1 MLDRLAALIY
11 RRRRRFLWGSL
22 AVVLVAGFFGGPVF
36 GLLDSSGDFDDPN
49 SEAPLASRDI
59 ARATKNSAAPDLVAL
74 VRLGAPA
81 DSAAGQRKL
90 DRVEEAL
97 QVPGMKLIR
106 YERGG
111 DRSLVSKDG
120 RSSYVAAS
128 FPENGGGV
136 LDTVR
141 PRLEAIP
148 GVTIGG
154 NDIARDQ
161 VGDQVSEDIAR
172 AELLAF
178 PILFLLSLFVFRS
191 VVAALLPLAVGGAT
205 IMLSFLVMRFVNAT
219 IEPMSIYALNLI
231 TGLGLGL
238 AIDYS
243 LFVVSRFREELERG
257 LDTGAALRATMTTA
271 GRTVLFSSV
280 TVAAALASLLVF
292 PLRFLYSMG
301 VGGLVLRADGRARGD
316 DAAARH
322 PRRARPARERAQPAA
337 LAGVD
342 PPRRVGRARRLL
354 VPPVAHDHAPPGAG
368 RDRRGHAADRAR
380 DPVLVHQVHRRR
392 RGRAPARP
400 LRPRGRRR
408 ARQGV
413 PAQPRHPGRSS
424 LRAAAPRIAPRSS
437 ATRSGWGRS
446 AAWPASRACNRADG
460 LYRIDLVARG
470 RPLGEQAK
478 EVVRDVRAIESP
490 VPVRV
495 GGVTAA
501 FLDQQKALSDS
512 LPLALGILAV
522 TTLVILFLMTG
533 SVVLPVKALVMN
545 LLTLS
550 AAFGLLVLIFQD
562 GHLEGL
568 LGLHEPGRAGV
579 EPAGAAV
586 RGRVR
591 ALDRLRRLPAHAHQG
606 GARQGREQ
614 RGGGRAR
621 ARADGP
627 HRHLRRA
634 AVRDR
639 HRRVRD
645 LADHLHQAARGR
657 DRARGA
663 DRRDDRAR
671 AARPVADA
679 AAGRPQLVGAA
690 AAGPAVP
697 ADRAVGDGAGVTNR
711 FDADTALEGAGGRW
725 RAEVKE
731 HWFVQRGP
739 NGGLVAA
746 LATRALVDLAGAEQ
760 SPRSLS
766 LHYLAPPEA
775 GELEV
780 RAAVERAGR
789 TTTFASIR
797 VLQGGTTVA
806 YGLGACSAWREGQ
819 PSWDVLERPDVPPP
833 AEIASL
839 DTDGAFPFLANYEMR
854 PLSAPHNGAW
864 MRTAQSR
871 PADPVLLAA
880 LTDAWIPAAFA
891 HMEEPNFVPTIDL
904 TIHWRAAPGVP
915 AGDHPW
921 VLGLFSTRLGAGG
934 TWEEDGELWSE
945 DGVLLV
951 HSRQLAIVRN
961 PR

>member
-36 GLLDSSGDFDDPN
+36 GVLDSSGDFDDPN

-59 ARATKNSAAPDLVAL
+59 ARATKHSAAPDLVAL

-90 DRVEEAL
+90 DRVGDAL
-97 QVPGMKLIR
+97 KVPGMKLIR

-111 DRSLVSKDG
+111 DRTLVSKDG

-136 LDTVR
+136 LDRVK
-141 PRLEAIP
+141 PKLEAIP

-205 IMLSFLVMRFVNAT
+205 IMLSFLVMRFVNGA

-301 VGGLVLRADGRARGD
+301 VGGLVCALMAALVATTLLPAILAALGPRVNALSPRRWQESIHRDASGERGGFWYRLSHTIMRRPVPVAIGAATLLIVLGIPFWAIKFTGVDAGVLPRDHSARVVDDALAKEFPPNRATPVFVAARGG
-316 DAAARH
+316 
-322 PRRARPARERAQPAA
+322 PE
-337 LAGVD
+337 
-342 PPRRVGRARRLL
+342 
-354 VPPVAHDHAPPGAG
+354 
-368 RDRRGHAADRAR
+368 DRAAVER
-380 DPVLVHQVHRRR
+380 YAQRLGKVRGVAGDPRV
-392 RGRAPARP
+392 
-400 LRPRGRRR
+400 
-408 ARQGV
+408 
-413 PAQPRHPGRSS
+413 QP
-424 LRAAAPRIAPRSS
+424 
-437 ATRSGWGRS
+437 
-446 AAWPASRACNRADG
+446 ADG

-568 LGLHEPGRAGV
+568 LGFTSQGALESSQPVLLFAVAFGLSTDYGVFLLTRIKEAHDKGASNEEAVALGLERTGRIVTFAALLFVIAIGAFATSQIIFIKQLGV
-579 EPAGAAV
+579 GTALAV
-586 RGRVR
+586 LIDATIVR
-591 ALDRLRRLPAHAHQG
+591 ALLVPSLMQLLGDR
-606 GARQGREQ
+606 
-614 RGGGRAR
+614 
-621 ARADGP
+621 
-627 HRHLRRA
+627 
-634 AVRDR
+634 
-639 HRRVRD
+639 
-645 LADHLHQAARGR
+645 
-657 DRARGA
+657 
-663 DRRDDRAR
+663 
-671 AARPVADA
+671 
-679 AAGRPQLVGAA
+679 
-690 AAGPAVP
+690 
-697 ADRAVGDGAGVTNR
+697 N
-711 FDADTALEGAGGRW
+711 W
-725 RAEVKE
+725 
-731 HWFVQRGP
+731 W
-739 NGGLVAA
+739 
-746 LATRALVDLAGAEQ
+746 
-760 SPRSLS
+760 
-766 LHYLAPPEA
+766 AP
-775 GELEV
+775 
-780 RAAVERAGR
+780 
-789 TTTFASIR
+789 
-797 VLQGGTTVA
+797 
-806 YGLGACSAWREGQ
+806 
-819 PSWDVLERPDVPPP
+819 
-833 AEIASL
+833 
-839 DTDGAFPFLANYEMR
+839 R
-854 PLSAPHNGAW
+854 PLARLYRRIGLSETAPA
-864 MRTAQSR
+864 
-871 PADPVLLAA
+871 
-880 LTDAWIPAAFA
+880 
-891 HMEEPNFVPTIDL
+891 
-904 TIHWRAAPGVP
+904 
-915 AGDHPW
+915 
-921 VLGLFSTRLGAGG
+921 
-934 TWEEDGELWSE
+934 
-945 DGVLLV
+945 
-951 HSRQLAIVRN
+951 
-961 PR
+961 